1 MNRKVFAI
9 ILAAVMVL
17 TMAACGSQEAEETTL
32 TGMVV
37 SLDGTTLS
45 LVEMDSMGSID
56 IPQGERPEGMENFQ
70 GFGGFNPGDFDGT
83 MPESMEGFNPEDF
96 DGTMP
101 EGMEGFG
108 GFGGFV
114 PGDFDGTMPEGMEDF
129 NPEDLAGMMPQ
140 RGERPEGFGGM
151 GGFAGAFSAAETKT
165 VDIASAHI
173 SLEIEGGKASGSLE
187 DLKPGS
193 FVTIT
198 INGKGQATYVLISAQ
213 SGIGGRNNRN

>member
-17 TMAACGSQEAEETTL
+17 TMAACGNQEAEEATL

-37 SLDGTTLS
+37 SLDDTTLS
-45 LVEMDSMGSID
+45 LVEMDSMESLD
-56 IPQGERPEGMENFQ
+56 FSQGEHPEGMENFQ
-70 GFGGFNPGDFDGT
+70 GFGGFVPGG
-83 MPESMEGFNPEDF
+83 F

-101 EGMEGFG
+101 EGMVG
-108 GFGGFV
+108 
-114 PGDFDGTMPEGMEDF
+114 F
-129 NPEDLAGMMPQ
+129 NPEDFAGMMPQ
-140 RGERPEGFGGM
+140 RGERPEGSGSM
-151 GGFAGAFSAAETKT
+151 GGFAGAFSDAETKT
-165 VDIASAHI
+165 LDIANAHI

-198 INGKGQATYVLISAQ
+198 INGKGQATYVLVSSR
-213 SGIGGRNNRN
+213 SGFGGRSNRK

>member
-83 MPESMEGFNPEDF
+83 MPE
-96 DGTMP
+96 
-101 EGMEGFG
+101 GMEGFG

-129 NPEDLAGMMPQ
+129 NPEDFAGMMPQ

-151 GGFAGAFSAAETKT
+151 GSFTGAFSDAETKT

-213 SGIGGRNNRN
+213 SGFGGRNNRN

>member
-17 TMAACGSQEAEETTL
+17 TMAACGNQEAEETTL

-45 LVEMDSMGSID
+45 LVEMDSMESLD
-56 IPQGERPEGMENFQ
+56 FSQGERPEGMENFQ
-70 GFGGFNPGDFDGT
+70 GFGGFNPGDFG
-83 MPESMEGFNPEDF
+83 
-96 DGTMP
+96 GTMP
-101 EGMEGFG
+101 EGMEGF
-108 GFGGFV
+108 V
-114 PGDFDGTMPEGMEDF
+114 PGGFDGTMPEGMVGF
-129 NPEDLAGMMPQ
+129 NPEDFAGMMPQ
-140 RGERPEGFGGM
+140 RGERPEGSGSM
-151 GGFAGAFSAAETKT
+151 GGFAGAFSDAETKT
-165 VDIASAHI
+165 LDIANAHI

-198 INGKGQATYVLISAQ
+198 INGKGQATYVLVSAQ
-213 SGIGGRNNRN
+213 GGFGGRSNRK